1 LSYVQTKPSGGAE
14 SRLSRIARREHII
27 TSLSMRSAVYF
38 TLGGCRSPGQPPQS
52 RGPAS
57 IAWGRW
63 ANDEKRINEIR
74 DRALLVLPKA
84 LEVANLHEP
93 RLASA
98 TLRYVEVA
106 TLQPDAMIEVVIN
119 IDNEADLKIRMNA
132 ERSGSCLPV
141 FPGFI
146 GSFRNIFDDR
156 IDHALASVIERALNR
171 PLALRQAWGGPT

>member
-1 LSYVQTKPSGGAE
+1 
-14 SRLSRIARREHII
+14 
-27 TSLSMRSAVYF
+27 
-38 TLGGCRSPGQPPQS
+38 
-52 RGPAS
+52 
-57 IAWGRW
+57 
-63 ANDEKRINEIR
+63 
-74 DRALLVLPKA
+74 
-84 LEVANLHEP
+84 LHEP